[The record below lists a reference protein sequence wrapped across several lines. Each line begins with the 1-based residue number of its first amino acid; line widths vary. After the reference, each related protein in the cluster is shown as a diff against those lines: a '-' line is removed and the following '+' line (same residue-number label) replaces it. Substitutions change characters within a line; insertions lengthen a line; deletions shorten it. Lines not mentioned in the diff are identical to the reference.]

1 MFLPLPFEATK
12 ARCDWEIIERD
23 LDGKV
28 ISQKHLKNVILDTG
42 LVQQFRNHF
51 MLAASGGYNCMA
63 VGAST
68 TAADPTQTSLIHE
81 LSGNAQR
88 KPLLSLDDDALTVSD
103 IIQDITTI
111 ESVNYRYKVTCKAIW
126 DSGDGNNGNQFGEFA
141 LVSDLDFAAPGEVF
155 YNRLVD
161 GAPTTKSSGNEIEAQ
176 MTVRFG

>member
-1 MFLPLPFEATK
+1 MFLPLPFDA
-12 ARCDWEIIERD
+12 ARVRCDWTLIERD
-23 LDGKV
+23 LEGVVVSEKT
-28 ISQKHLKNVILDTG
+28 LKNVVLDTG
-42 LVQQFRNHF
+42 LVLQFKNLF
-51 MLAASGGYNCMA
+51 MLTGSAGVVSMA

-88 KPLLSLDDDALTVSD
+88 KPLVNTSDAALSPSD
-103 IIQDITTI
+103 IVQDITTI
-111 ESVNYRYKVTCKAIW
+111 DSCDYRYKVTCKATW

-141 LVSDLDFAAPGEVF
+141 LVTDIDFAASGEVF

-161 GAPTTKSSGNEIEAQ
+161 PAPTNKTSGNSIEAQ